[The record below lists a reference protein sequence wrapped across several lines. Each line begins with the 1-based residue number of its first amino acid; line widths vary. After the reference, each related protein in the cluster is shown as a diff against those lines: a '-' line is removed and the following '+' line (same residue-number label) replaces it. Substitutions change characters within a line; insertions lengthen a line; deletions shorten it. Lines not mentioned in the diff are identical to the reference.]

1 MDFSKSPPELIEA
14 FEALKPGPPA
24 QSRKMF
30 GYPACF
36 VGGNMFMSLFRDR
49 MVLRLPEEARGELV
63 KLGAGAFEPMPGRV
77 MRDYVALPLALVARR
92 TVVAPWVAKSLAY
105 ASLLAPKKPKSKTAG
120 PAKPRARRRG

>member
-24 QSRKMF
+24 QARKMF

-36 VGGNMFMSLFRDR
+36 VGGNMFIGLFRDQ

-77 MRDYVALPLALVARR
+77 MRDYVALPLALAARR
-92 TVVAPWVAKSLAY
+92 ALVAPWVAKSLAY
-105 ASLLAPKKPKSKTAG
+105 ASSLAPKNPKSKTSG
-120 PAKPRARRRG
+120 PAKTRTRRRG